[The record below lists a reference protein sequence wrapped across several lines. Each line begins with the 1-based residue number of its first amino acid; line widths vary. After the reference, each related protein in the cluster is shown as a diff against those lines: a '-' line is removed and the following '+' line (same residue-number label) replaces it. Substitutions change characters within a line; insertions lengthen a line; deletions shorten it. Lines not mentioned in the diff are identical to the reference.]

1 MKSFITKI
9 ATAVMMYHLKAWL
22 FSDLRLPGY
31 VPYDFK
37 GGTYE

>member
-1 MKSFITKI
+1 MKSFIAKI
-9 ATAVMMYHLKAWL
+9 EMGVMTYHLKEGL